1 LLKQILTT
9 SHTKYLLLPNQHVG
23 SWEVGF
29 MPQWV
34 TREYFA
40 RRGAAKFMQGQL
52 KPARCPLL
60 GYIPARVVVEGVQI
74 PDFFFS
80 VERQS
85 EVGIEAYDKGQEILY
100 RFFEDNL
107 KAYLIPETDSLGRK
121 IISCCLDKGTIEDL
135 NSLIPMEF

>member
-1 LLKQILTT
+1 LNTM
-9 SHTKYLLLPNQHVG
+9 HTKYLLLPNQHVG

-40 RRGAAKFMQGQL
+40 RRGVAKFTEDQL

-60 GYIPARVVVEGVQI
+60 GHTPVRVVVEGVQI
-74 PDFFFS
+74 PDYFFF
-80 VERQS
+80 VERQY

-100 RFFEDNL
+100 RFFEKNL
-107 KAYLIPETDSLGRK
+107 KPYLVPETDPLGRK
-121 IISCCLDKGTIEDL
+121 IISCCLDKGTVEDL
-135 NSLIPMEF
+135 NSLIPMEL